1 LEFKN
6 PIEKAFGTRI
16 GIGVRMGMK
25 RKYWV
30 LLIFFVGILLLDQ
43 WTKSLVVQKL
53 PLYQRVNVIQGFFD
67 LTHVRNTGGAFG
79 IFGGEKGGLG
89 SILFLGVSLVAIG
102 AIIFLFL
109 KVKENERTLAFSF
122 SLILSG
128 AVGNL
133 IDRLRY
139 GEVVDFLDF
148 YLSGYH
154 WPAFNV
160 ADSAIC
166 IGIGLMV
173 LELLK
178 GDRGK
183 SIK

>member
-1 LEFKN
+1 MRKKVL
-6 PIEKAFGTRI
+6 IRGASVIR
-16 GIGVRMGMK
+16 VAMK

-43 WTKSLVVQKL
+43 WTKSMVVQKL
-53 PLYQRVNVIQGFFD
+53 PLYQRVNVIEGFFD

-89 SILFLGVSLVAIG
+89 SILFVVVSLIAIG
-102 AIIFLFL
+102 AIVVLFL
-109 KVKENERTLAFSF
+109 KIKENEKTLALSF

-148 YLSGYH
+148 HLAGYH

-166 IGIGLMV
+166 VGIGLMA

-178 GDRGK
+178 GDHKK
-183 SIK
+183 STK